1 MSGECACVLT
11 GTFTCTNTLASKGVV
26 GTPDDDSLLCVS
38 SMNRVD
44 VIDSIMA
51 LCGRCGPCSDKD
63 ALWQLGPF
71 KDSSPLGRLVSFR
84 RGVGVSS
91 RMLRVSGTMV
101 MIVGVDN
108 QQYQTMRIVSL
119 GCWDSEQKRQV
130 KSISWGSEEK
140 IPMSPTATPEIARVA
155 LAGLDPNVVC
165 VCTDEGQRGMRVS
178 RQNIRGVRNCE
189 GARIMP
195 WDI

>member
-1 MSGECACVLT
+1 
-11 GTFTCTNTLASKGVV
+11 
-26 GTPDDDSLLCVS
+26 
-38 SMNRVD
+38 
-44 VIDSIMA
+44 
-51 LCGRCGPCSDKD
+51 
-63 ALWQLGPF
+63 
-71 KDSSPLGRLVSFR
+71 
-84 RGVGVSS
+84 
-91 RMLRVSGTMV
+91 

-119 GCWDSEQKRQV
+119 GCWVSEQKRQV